1 MNLTKEQLDRV
12 KDLAYRTMTSRV
24 IANALEVD
32 EVDFVDEVCTPG
44 TPARQAYLS
53 GMMQQMLETRE
64 SIIKAARNGSN
75 PAQAEL
81 LRFLEKQLYSMDKF

>member
-1 MNLTKEQLDRV
+1 MNLTKEQLERV

-44 TPARQAYLS
+44 TPARHAYLS

-64 SIIKAARNGSN
+64 DIIKAARNGSN
-75 PAQAEL
+75 PAQSEL
-81 LRFLEKQLYSMDKF
+81 LRFLEKQLYSMNKF

>member
-12 KDLAYRTMTSRV
+12 KELAYRTMTTRV

-32 EVDFVDEVCTPG
+32 DVDFVDEVCTPG
-44 TPARQAYLS
+44 TPARKAYLS

-64 SIIKAARNGSN
+64 DIIKAARNGSN
-75 PAQAEL
+75 PAQSEL
-81 LRFLEKQLYSMDKF
+81 LRFLEKQLYSMNKF

>member
-12 KDLAYRTMTSRV
+12 KELAYRTMTTRV

-44 TPARQAYLS
+44 TSARKAFLS

-64 SIIKAARNGSN
+64 DIIKAARNGSN
-75 PAQAEL
+75 PAQSEL
-81 LRFLEKQLYSMDKF
+81 LRFLEKQLYSMNKF

>member
-12 KDLAYRTMTSRV
+12 KELAYRTMTTRV

-44 TPARQAYLS
+44 TPARKAFLS

-64 SIIKAARNGSN
+64 DIIKAARNGSN
-75 PAQAEL
+75 PAQSEL
-81 LRFLEKQLYSMDKF
+81 LRFLEKQLYSMNKF

>member
-1 MNLTKEQLDRV
+1 MNLTKEQIDRV
-12 KDLAYRTMTSRV
+12 KNLAYRTMTTRV

-44 TPARQAYLS
+44 TPARKAYLS

-64 SIIKAARNGSN
+64 DIIKAARNGSN
-75 PAQAEL
+75 PAQSEL
-81 LRFLEKQLYSMDKF
+81 LRFLEKQLYSMNKF

>member
-44 TPARQAYLS
+44 TPARQAYL
-53 GMMQQMLETRE
+53 ETRE

-81 LRFLEKQLYSMDKF
+81 LGFLEKQLYSMDKF

>member
-12 KDLAYRTMTSRV
+12 KELAYRTMTTRV

-32 EVDFVDEVCTPG
+32 ELDFVDEVCTPG
-44 TPARQAYLS
+44 TPARKAFLS

-64 SIIKAARNGSN
+64 DIIKAARNGSN
-75 PAQAEL
+75 PAQSEL
-81 LRFLEKQLYSMDKF
+81 LRFLEKQLYSMNKF

>member
-12 KDLAYRTMTSRV
+12 KNLAYRTMTTRV
-24 IANALEVD
+24 IANAMEVD

-44 TPARQAYLS
+44 TPARKAYLS

-64 SIIKAARNGSN
+64 DIIKAARNGSN
-75 PAQAEL
+75 PAQSEL
-81 LRFLEKQLYSMDKF
+81 LRFLEKQLYSMNKF

>member
-12 KDLAYRTMTSRV
+12 KELAYSTMTTRV

-44 TPARQAYLS
+44 TQARKAFLS

-64 SIIKAARNGSN
+64 DIIKAARNGSN
-75 PAQAEL
+75 PAQSEL
-81 LRFLEKQLYSMDKF
+81 LRFLEKQLYSMNKF